1 MRSYK
6 FWFIAGLDLLVL
18 AAGFACIFSVKYGG
32 AARSPWWLLG
42 IVLIALGA
50 AGAVATVAMQAMRV
64 ETEEAHPAEH
74 GSAADRASDST

>member
-6 FWFIAGLDLLVL
+6 FWLIVGLDLPVL
-18 AAGFACIFSVKYGG
+18 AAGFTCILSVKYGG
-32 AARSPWWLLG
+32 AARSPWWPLG

-50 AGAVATVAMQAMRV
+50 AGAVATVAMHAMRV

-74 GSAADRASDST
+74 GSATDRASNST